1 MKEISNLI
9 ERAKKYL
16 ESAELLFNSK
26 DYESSVSRVYY
37 SMFYVGEA
45 LLLTKELSF
54 SSHKGVITAFGKYFI
69 KTGIFPKNMGR
80 DFNRAFDK
88 RQISDYGYT
97 FKISENEA
105 KEMLEKGNN
114 FVEKIIKYLK
124 ENHFCN

>member
-97 FKISENEA
+97 FKRSKN
-105 KEMLEKGNN
+105 
-114 FVEKIIKYLK
+114 
-124 ENHFCN
+124 